1 MDYEKKQLKALSRI
15 SKKIM
20 DAEGHITK
28 IEDGVDEKKHR
39 TAQHETIKDI
49 KSILKHAI
57 KVDKDQIEI
66 VAHEGEGHKDSE
78 QNHYVY
84 FEDEEGVMQHLK
96 EEFDELE
103 KKLEDLKGAEGY
115 EVKAFLAE
123 KDYIKKAKEILEQA
137 NKYDPNDDED
147 K

>member
-137 NKYDPNDDED
+137 HKYDPNDDEG